1 MNLNNMKTAL
11 TILLTA
17 CVLLAQDSDK
27 QEKVIAA
34 TILAEASGEG
44 KAGMYGVACVIQ
56 QRAVNKKITAEKVCL
71 QKAQFSCNNNGVQYN
86 LLHLP
91 EAEYAMFLAK
101 NLARLDLTFVGNA
114 THYHTKTVAP
124 NWSKGKTPT
133 KEIRNHKFFKL

>member
-1 MNLNNMKTAL
+1 MKTTL
-11 TILLTA
+11 VILLTA
-17 CVLLAQDSDK
+17 CVLFAQDSEK

-34 TILAEASGEG
+34 TILAEARGEG

-86 LLHLP
+86 LLDLP

-101 NLARLDLTFVGNA
+101 NLTRLDLTFVGNA
-114 THYHTKTVAP
+114 THYHTKNVAP

>member
-1 MNLNNMKTAL
+1 MKTTLA
-11 TILLTA
+11 ILLTA
-17 CVLLAQDSDK
+17 CVLFAQDSEK

-34 TILAEASGEG
+34 TILAEARGEG

-86 LLHLP
+86 LLDLP

-101 NLARLDLTFVGNA
+101 NLTRLDLTFVGNA
-114 THYHTKTVAP
+114 THYHTKNVAP

>member
-1 MNLNNMKTAL
+1 MKTTL
-11 TILLTA
+11 VILLTA
-17 CVLLAQDSDK
+17 CVLFAQDSEK

-34 TILAEASGEG
+34 TILAEARGEG

-86 LLHLP
+86 LLDLP